1 MIVGSTAPGEV
12 PGDEEP
18 LYPVEGRFLSVAD
31 RSYVLGLP
39 AIQQEEL
46 LAGRASQVI
55 RRKEDFKL
63 ELAMAA
69 GREATENNKKRKTE
83 LETETGDRAP
93 RTRETQEFTVHRHLV
108 CANSKFFKAACSKL
122 WAEGKEKVVRLPEVK
137 VDAFQAYLVWVYT
150 GKVVFNRQAP
160 RHQLRDTI
168 DLYLL
173 GDVLDDLLLSN
184 TAMRT
189 LVIHIP
195 VWNVIPSARLV
206 NHIWASTPTGSPL
219 RQVII
224 DTIVK
229 RVGRASLGHCVTV
242 DHPAEFL
249 HDLAVVSLKQIPNVS
264 AERFISGMNGYLE
277 AEPSNDMA
285 KST

>member
-1 MIVGSTAPGEV
+1 MSSAS
-12 PGDEEP
+12 
-18 LYPVEGRFLSVAD
+18 L
-31 RSYVLGLP
+31 RSSKKNFWQ
-39 AIQQEEL
+39 A
-46 LAGRASQVI
+46 A
-55 RRKEDFKL
+55 RRKSSE
-63 ELAMAA
+63 E
-69 GREATENNKKRKTE
+69 RKTSNSNWQWPLAE
-83 LETETGDRAP
+83 RQPKITRSARRSLRLRLGIVHPGQERRKNSLSTDTWSAP
-93 RTRETQEFTVHRHLV
+93 TQ
-108 CANSKFFKAACSKL
+108 SFFKAACSKL

>member
-1 MIVGSTAPGEV
+1 MVVGSIASGEV
-12 PGDEEP
+12 LGDEKP

-39 AIQQEEL
+39 AIQKEEL
-46 LAGRASQVI
+46 LADRASHVV
-55 RRKEDFKL
+55 RREEGFKP

-69 GREATENNKKRKTE
+69 GQEATENNKKRKTE
-83 LETETGDRAP
+83 TETEDRAP
-93 RTRETQEFTVHRHLV
+93 RTRGTQEFTVHRHLI

-122 WAEGKEKVVRLPEVK
+122 WAEGKEKVVRLPEVR
-137 VDAFQAYLVWVYT
+137 VDAFQAYVVWVYT

-173 GDVLDDLLLSN
+173 GDLLDDLLLRN

-189 LVIHIP
+189 LVIRLP
-195 VWNVIPSARLV
+195 VWNVIPSVGLV
-206 NHIWASTPTGSPL
+206 NHIWAFTPTGSPL

-229 RVGRASLGHCVTV
+229 RVGRASLGHCVTA

-249 HDLAVVSLKQIPNVS
+249 HDIAVVLLKQVPTVS

-277 AEPSNDMA
+277 AEPSNDNA

>member
-1 MIVGSTAPGEV
+1 MIVGSTAPDEV
-12 PGDEEP
+12 LCDEEP
-18 LYPVEGRFLSVAD
+18 LYSAEGRFLSVAD

-46 LAGRASQVI
+46 LADGASQVV
-55 RRKEDFKL
+55 RRDSDSKL

-69 GREATENNKKRKTE
+69 GRDATENNKKRKTE
-83 LETETGDRAP
+83 TETEDRAP
-93 RTRETQEFTVHRHLV
+93 RARETQEFTVHRHLV

-137 VDAFQAYLVWVYT
+137 LDAFQAYLVWVYT

-173 GDVLDDLLLSN
+173 GDVLDDLLLRN

-195 VWNVIPSARLV
+195 VWNVIPSVRLV
-206 NHIWASTPTGSPL
+206 NHIWASTPT
-219 RQVII
+219 
-224 DTIVK
+224 
-229 RVGRASLGHCVTV
+229 
-242 DHPAEFL
+242 DHLF
-249 HDLAVVSLKQIPNVS
+249 D
-264 AERFISGMNGYLE
+264 R
-277 AEPSNDMA
+277 
-285 KST
+285 